1 MRFFD
6 LSFRR
11 SSRRAPILLFLIFF
25 LISPAFFSCDSKIS
39 PQFQTSLGTVC
50 FINLYDDG
58 KKSVYDEIFERISEI
73 DREFNVNNDDSEISK
88 VNTEAKISPVK
99 VSDDFAFVLKTALE
113 AAEISDGD
121 FNPALGNLI
130 KLWGINTEDAHVPQ
144 PAEID
149 EAKSHCDW
157 RKIVFD
163 GESKTVF
170 LGDEKMLLDFGAI
183 AKGFAAD
190 EIAKIC
196 KKRNVRRA
204 VIDLGGNVLAFGKK
218 SGGEKWSI
226 GIKNPDA
233 PESEVSK
240 VLSIDEGS
248 VVTSGNYE
256 RYFIQDGKRY
266 HHILDGKT
274 GYPAESGLKSVTVV
288 CGKSVVAD
296 ALSTAFFVAGKEK
309 SLALKKVFEDKFGV
323 AIEIY
328 FIES

>member
-1 MRFFD
+1 MTKKSAAIYFAKTGRKILF
-6 LSFRR
+6 
-11 SSRRAPILLFLIFF
+11 ILLPFIL
-25 LISPAFFSCDSKIS
+25 FSCDKKIS

-50 FINLYDDG
+50 FVNLYDDG
-58 KKSVYDEIFERISEI
+58 KKSVYDEISKRISGI
-73 DREFNVNNDDSEISK
+73 DNEFNVNNDNSEISN
-88 VNTEAKISPVK
+88 VNKNAKISPVK

-113 AAEISDGD
+113 AAELSDGD
-121 FNPALGNLI
+121 FNPALGKLI
-130 KLWGINTEDAHVPQ
+130 KLWGINTENAHVPKL
-144 PAEID
+144 PEIA

-157 RKIVFD
+157 KKIIFD
-163 GESKTVF
+163 EKNQMVF
-170 LGDEKMLLDFGAI
+170 LDDEEMSLDFGAI

-196 KKRNVRRA
+196 RERNVRRA
-204 VIDLGGNVLAFGKK
+204 IIDLGGNVLAFGKK
-218 SGGEKWSI
+218 SENENWNV

-240 VLSIDEGS
+240 VVSIEEGS

-274 GYPAESGLKSVTVV
+274 GFPAESGLKSVTVI
-288 CGKSVVAD
+288 CRKSIVAD
-296 ALSTAFFVAGKEK
+296 ALSTTFFVAGKEK
-309 SLALKKVFEDKFGV
+309 SLRLKPLFEEKFGEK
-323 AIEIY
+323 IELY